1 MFFYIYFIIL
11 LKFFFQVFF
20 SVLGSGLPKENKS
33 ETFSAPGIS
42 WIESGFVVVIVNI

>member
-11 LKFFFQVFF
+11 LKLFFQVFF

-33 ETFSAPGIS
+33 APGIS